1 MLISVILERI
11 PKRARQTKKI
21 IIDTI
26 LRLSQKNR
34 KISVLLNT
42 DIKDNFIF
50 QRLTVEIN
58 LFSERVNRSEVT
70 VDKYKIY
77 IYSSYQLFT
86 VTIDFHKK

>member
-58 LFSERVNRSEVT
+58 LFSKYMNRSEVT
-70 VDKYKIY
+70 IDGYKIY
-77 IYSSYQLFT
+77 IYNR
-86 VTIDFHKK
+86 H